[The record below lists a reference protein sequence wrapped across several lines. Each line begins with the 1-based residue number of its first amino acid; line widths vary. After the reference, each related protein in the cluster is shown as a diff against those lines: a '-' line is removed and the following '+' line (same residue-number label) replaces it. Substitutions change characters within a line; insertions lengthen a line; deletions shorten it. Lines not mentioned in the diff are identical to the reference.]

1 MACDTRRAMVEH
13 PTVTITGHAS
23 RDAGADERELSRLVV
38 AMQGR
43 SPLVPALR
51 VSLADVDDVQI
62 GRGLKRAWRRVG
74 RRLELELDDDEI
86 SRSHVSL
93 RRTIEG
99 WELSDLG
106 SKNGTKVNAVRTARV
121 ALVDGDTIEIGPV
134 AIMFRDDAQGCT
146 ECGDLDLAA
155 TPVPDVLRTASL
167 DVDARIA
174 SLVKIAP
181 ARLPLLV
188 RGEVGTG
195 KETLARAIHEQSG
208 RAGEFVAVHG
218 DATEQALDELLR
230 RAAGGT
236 LFFDEL
242 GELRDAAQAALLR
255 FLETDGNVRIIAAT
269 VHDLESAPANVR
281 PDLYVRL
288 IGYVATL
295 PPLRTRREDIGTVI
309 AAILRRIAN
318 QPSRVTFQQAAVRA
332 LLAYPYPH
340 NIRELEAALREALA
354 ASDGEIV
361 VDHLPE
367 PMRAYRAAR
376 QDLHPDDQAL
386 RERLTAL
393 LREHRGNVT
402 AVGRS
407 LGKAPVQIRR
417 WCRRFAI
424 ELATFRG

>member
-23 RDAGADERELSRLVV
+23 RDAGADDRELSRLVV

-74 RRLELELDDDEI
+74 RRLELELDDDEV

-121 ALVDGDTIEIGPV
+121 ALADGDTIEIGPV
-134 AIMFRDDAQGCT
+134 AIIFRDDAQGCT

-155 TPVPDVLRTASL
+155 TSVPDALRTASL

-174 SLVKIAP
+174 SLIKIAP
-181 ARLPLLV
+181 APLPLLI
-188 RGEVGTG
+188 RGEAGTG
-195 KETLARAIHEQSG
+195 KATIARTIHEQSG
-208 RAGEFVAVHG
+208 RPGAFVALT
-218 DATEQALDELLR
+218 ASTEQELDELLR

-236 LFFDEL
+236 LFVDEV
-242 GELRDAAQAALLR
+242 AALTEAVQAALLR
-255 FLETDGNVRIIAAT
+255 FLESDGDVRIIAAT
-269 VHDLESAPANVR
+269 CHDLEPAPANVR
-281 PDLYVRL
+281 PDLYARL

-295 PPLRTRREDIGTVI
+295 PPLRTRREDIGTVV

-318 QPSRVTFQQAAVRA
+318 EPSRVTFQQAAVRA

-340 NIRELEAALREALA
+340 NIRELEAALREALV
-354 ASDGEIV
+354 ASDGVIV

-386 RERLTAL
+386 RERLTML

-402 AVGRS
+402 AVGRR